1 VFASVAAIFIS
12 GSVVVYVAG
21 ALSMVIAPYAVFQQ
35 RQLTDIE
42 SLQAT
47 HDRMHSEVSR
57 LHEENLRLKNNVE
70 ELEGTVMRLEDVEGA
85 INMLTETQGLSVQ
98 EFSKQVED
106 NRQILA
112 KMQNNLKTSVLQNL
126 LTVIMR
132 CDTDGDFTVKE
143 EELEGLLKRL
153 KSITGVRV
161 REESFRN
168 LVAQSNGNIDAVME
182 MIKDVMDADNP
193 NGKQNENPI
202 FELDQSS

>member
-1 VFASVAAIFIS
+1 
-12 GSVVVYVAG
+12 
-21 ALSMVIAPYAVFQQ
+21 MVIAPYAVFQQ

>member
-1 VFASVAAIFIS
+1 MFASVAAIIIS
-12 GSVVVYVAG
+12 GNVLVYVAG
-21 ALSMVIAPYAVFQQ
+21 ALSMLIAPYAVYQQ

-57 LHEENLRLKNNVE
+57 LNEENSRLKNNVE

-98 EFSKQVED
+98 AFSKQVDD

-126 LTVIMR
+126 LTVIIR
-132 CDTDGDFTVKE
+132 CDTDGDFTVKPA
-143 EELEGLLKRL
+143 ELEGLLKRL
-153 KSITGVRV
+153 KNITGVRV
-161 REESFRN
+161 KEESFRN
-168 LVAQSNGNIDAVME
+168 LVAQSNGNIDVVME
-182 MIKDVMDADNP
+182 MIKSLMDVDNP
-193 NGKQNENPI
+193 NGKNIENPI